1 MKRELIYAAV
11 IGGVVGA
18 VLVAAAGSFA
28 PLAAQSESSQGDFDV
43 ITCTKLRMMSA
54 DGTRGV
60 MIFADEDGG
69 GIYIYG
75 KEEDV
80 QHPFIPVVVINA
92 VEDGGGVGVYKD
104 GKRCAYLGANE
115 DGGLVS
121 VNAKDGGNRV
131 QMSVNED
138 GGYVAVFDKDKDGG
152 RSAQMSIDEYGGYVG
167 VHGRGNSYSRA
178 QMGVNEYGNGAV
190 STWDKNRYRLAT
202 LK

>member
-18 VLVAAAGSFA
+18 VLVAAAGFA
-28 PLAAQSESSQGDFDV
+28 PLGAQSESSQGDFDV

-75 KEEDV
+75 KEEDA

-92 VEDGGGVGVYKD
+92 EDGGGVGVYDKD
-104 GKRCAYLGANE
+104 GKKIAYLGADE

-121 VNAKDGGNRV
+121 VNAKDGGERV
-131 QMSVNED
+131 QMSVNEY
-138 GGYVAVFDKDKDGG
+138 GGYVAIFDKDKDGG
-152 RSAQMSIDEYGGYVG
+152 RSAQMSIDEYGGHVG

>member
-104 GKRCAYLGANE
+104 GKRCAYLGADE

-121 VNAKDGGNRV
+121 VNAKDGGKRV
-131 QMSVNED
+131 QMSVNE
-138 GGYVAVFDKDKDGG
+138 YGG
-152 RSAQMSIDEYGGYVG
+152 RTAQMSIDEYGGHVS

-178 QMGVNEYGNGAV
+178 QMGGNEYGNGAV